1 MAVGTAAHARREL
14 GFSFSWRVVDRLFEV
29 AHAVADGFAQLRQF
43 AWSEDN
49 QNDDEDDDQMPRLQ
63 YAHRVF
69 SRTPTIPCE
78 PALLNAG
85 FALRSTVMPRAAEP
99 PIHVQ
104 HLSKVFRVHERE
116 EGISAT

>member
-14 GFSFSWRVVDRLFEV
+14 GFSFSGRVVDRLFEV

-43 AWSEDN
+43 AWSADN
-49 QNDDEDDDQMPRLQ
+49 ENDDEDDDQMPRRQ

-85 FALRSTVMPRAAEP
+85 LASRSTVLPPAAEP
-99 PIHVQ
+99 RSQGQ
-104 HLSKVFRVHERE
+104 HL
-116 EGISAT
+116 